1 MKPIFSEQF
10 VSDLKPSHLDEWKKD
25 NGKTVNE
32 SIREYAEEYIGRP
45 IHDVIRLV
53 YFVFAFLIFCI
64 CSLYRYTGIATDN
77 PYSTPPTPLGG
88 DVI

>member
-1 MKPIFSEQF
+1 M
-10 VSDLKPSHLDEWKKD
+10 DEWKKD

-64 CSLYRYTGIATDN
+64 CFAFLVYWYCGRQSLLHPTDL
-77 PYSTPPTPLGG
+77 TRGRLHHQM
-88 DVI
+88 